1 MRVIPAIDIRGG
13 RPVRLVEG
21 DFARETVYGDDPV
34 ALAAAHAEAGARH
47 LHVVDLDAAV
57 GRGDN
62 REVVLRIIVETPLEV
77 QVAGGIRDEESAR
90 SWLDAG
96 ASVVVMGTVAVR
108 NPDRFGEVARAFPGR
123 VAAALDLR
131 DGHPAVTGWTVT
143 EALNLAAVL
152 GRWAALPLAAVILT
166 SVDRDGTLAGPDL
179 VALRRALGITTQPIT
194 YSGGIAS
201 LDDLRAIAAEGATA
215 AIVGKAI
222 YEGRFDV
229 AAALAAV

>member
-13 RPVRLVEG
+13 KAVRLVEG
-21 DFARETVYGDDPV
+21 DFDRETVYGDDPIKV
-34 ALAAAHAEAGARH
+34 AAAHLAAGAFH

-62 REVVLRIIVETPLEV
+62 RQVVHRIVAETRLEV
-77 QVAGGIRDEESAR
+77 QVAGGIRDEEGAR
-90 SWLDAG
+90 AWLDAG
-96 ASVVVMGTVAVR
+96 ASIVVMGTVAVR
-108 NPDRFGEVARAFPGR
+108 NPEEFSQVARAFPGR
-123 VAAALDLR
+123 IAAALDLK
-131 DGHPAVTGWTVT
+131 DGHPAVTGWTAT
-143 EALNLAAVL
+143 EALNLATVL
-152 GRWAALPLAAVILT
+152 ARWAPLPLAAVILT

-179 VALRRALGITTQPIT
+179 VALRRALGVTTQAIT

-201 LDDLRAIAAEGATA
+201 LEDLRAVAAEGATA

-229 AAALAAV
+229 ATAIGAV

>member
-13 RPVRLVEG
+13 KAVRLIEG
-21 DFARETVYGDDPV
+21 DFNRETVYGDDPV
-34 ALAAAHAEAGARH
+34 AVAAAHASAGARF

-62 REVVLRIIVETPLEV
+62 REVVQRIVAETPLEV
-77 QVAGGIRDEESAR
+77 QVAGGIRDETAALA
-90 SWLDAG
+90 WLEAG
-96 ASVVVMGTVAVR
+96 ASVVVMGTSAVR
-108 NPDRFGEVARAFPGR
+108 EPDAFGLVARRFPGR
-123 VAAALDLR
+123 VAAALDLK
-131 DGHPAVTGWTVT
+131 DGHPAVTGWTAT
-143 EALNLAAVL
+143 EALNLATVL
-152 GRWAALPLAAVILT
+152 GRWASLPLSAVILT

-179 VALRRALGITTQPIT
+179 VALRRALGVTTQPIT
-194 YSGGIAS
+194 YSGGIAT

-229 AAALAAV
+229 ESALASV

>member
-13 RPVRLVEG
+13 KAVRLVEG
-21 DFARETVYGDDPV
+21 DFARETIYGDDPV
-34 ALAAAHAEAGARH
+34 AVATAHAEAGARF

-62 REVVLRIIVETPLEV
+62 REVLQRIVAETPMEV
-77 QVAGGIRDEESAR
+77 QVAGGIRDEAMAR

-96 ASVVVMGTVAVR
+96 ASIIVMGTIAVR
-108 NPDRFGEVARAFPGR
+108 DPETFGRVARTFPGQ
-123 VAAALDLR
+123 VAAALDLK
-131 DGHPAVTGWTVT
+131 DGHPAVSGWTTT
-143 EALNLAAVL
+143 EALSLTTVL
-152 GRWAALPLAAVILT
+152 GRWAPLPLAAVILT

-179 VALRRALGITTQPIT
+179 VALRRALGVTTQPIT

-229 AAALAAV
+229 AAALGAV

>member
-1 MRVIPAIDIRGG
+1 LRVIPAIDIRGG
-13 RPVRLVEG
+13 KAVRLVEG
-21 DFARETVYGDDPV
+21 DFARETVYGDDPLAV
-34 ALAAAHAEAGARH
+34 AAAHAAAGARH

-62 REVVLRIIVETPLEV
+62 RDVVSRIVAETPLEV
-77 QVAGGIRDEESAR
+77 QVAGGIRDE
-90 SWLDAG
+90 AG
-96 ASVVVMGTVAVR
+96 ARAWIDGGASIVVMGTAAIR
-108 NPDRFGEVARAFPGR
+108 NPDEFARVARAFPGR

-131 DGHPAVTGWTVT
+131 DGHPAVTGWTAT
-143 EALNLAAVL
+143 EPLSLATVL
-152 GRWAALPLAAVILT
+152 GRWAPLPLAAVILT

-194 YSGGIAS
+194 YSGGIAT
-201 LDDLRAIAAEGATA
+201 LDDLRAIATEGATA

-229 AAALAAV
+229 ASALGAV